1 MSEHIVENNPK
12 KELMF
17 ALGGVG
23 LFLAI
28 VLLIGVSGFLRP
40 AGEHITAE
48 AAVDEA
54 APVASAAAPATD
66 TAEAAPA
73 AATDA
78 IGAGETTKATT
89 EVPADATGTPTENT
103 SGAVVAAEAGTA
115 TTSGTVNQA
124 AVQASEPATE
134 VANAESGTPDSIAK

>member
-40 AGEHITAE
+40 AGEHITAK

-54 APVASAAAPATD
+54 APAAADAPATD
-66 TAEAAPA
+66 TGEAAPA
-73 AATDA
+73 ADTDA
-78 IGAGETTKATT
+78 IGVGETTKATT
-89 EVPADATGTPTENT
+89 EVPADATVTPTDNT

-124 AVQASEPATE
+124 AVQASEPAAE

>member
-40 AGEHITAE
+40 AGEHITAK

-54 APVASAAAPATD
+54 APVASAAADAPATD
-66 TAEAAPA
+66 TGEAAA
-73 AATDA
+73 DA
-78 IGAGETTKATT
+78 IGVGETTEAAT
-89 EVPADATGTPTENT
+89 EVPADATVTPTDNT
-103 SGAVVAAEAGTA
+103 SDAVVAAEAGTA

-124 AVQASEPATE
+124 AVQVSEPAAK

>member
-40 AGEHITAE
+40 AGEHITAK

-54 APVASAAAPATD
+54 APVASAA
-66 TAEAAPA
+66 PA
-73 AATDA
+73 ADTDA
-78 IGAGETTKATT
+78 IGVGETTKAAT
-89 EVPADATGTPTENT
+89 EVPADATVTPTDNT

-124 AVQASEPATE
+124 AVQASEPAAE